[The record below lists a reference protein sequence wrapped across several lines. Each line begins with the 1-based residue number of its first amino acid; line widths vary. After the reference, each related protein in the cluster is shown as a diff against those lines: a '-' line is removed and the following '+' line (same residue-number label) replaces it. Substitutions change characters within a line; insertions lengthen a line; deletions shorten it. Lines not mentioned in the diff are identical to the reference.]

1 MKKTISLLILQA
13 ALAAGAAPVATI
25 SSSAFADGKL
35 TVTYSL
41 MDGPAVVTFDVE
53 TNATGDVWASIGGAA
68 VTGGIVSGNDA
79 LWRKVTETGPF
90 TVCWRPDAWKGSS
103 GSIRAVVRAWPLDNP
118 PDYLVADLSAQAS
131 AKTPHYYPGADFVPG
146 GVLGNVRYRQTAL
159 LMRKVMAKDVTWTT
173 GNTDSKTTVKLDDN
187 YYMGV
192 FEVTKAQ
199 WALMMNGKYPTISE
213 AGSYKA
219 FTNPVYREMRPMEL
233 ASYNEIRTSGVRT
246 TYNAANDAPNAPHGN
261 SFLGKVRNRT
271 GINFD
276 LPSVN
281 QWEYACR
288 AGHGEGYWGD
298 GTVDD
303 NKNDPPGRYN
313 GNGGTTSDFNCDPNH
328 GTAICGSYPPNSWG
342 IYDMHGNLY
351 EFCTDTAT
359 ASASNPS
366 KYKLGGSWSHGM
378 GNARPAH
385 RNSEG
390 ASTQWHAN
398 GFRVMCP
405 VAVP

>member
-13 ALAAGAAPVATI
+13 AFAAGAAPMATI
-25 SSSAFADGKL
+25 STSTFADGKL
-35 TVTYSL
+35 TVSYTL
-41 MDGPAVVTFDVE
+41 TDGPAVVTFDVE
-53 TNATGDVWASIGGAA
+53 TNATGDVWASIGGKS
-68 VTGGIVSGNDA
+68 VVEGIVSGNDA

-90 TVCWRPDAWKGSS
+90 TVSWRPDGWKGTS
-103 GSIRAVVRAWPLDNP
+103 GKIRAVVRAWPLDNP
-118 PDYLVADLSAQAS
+118 PDYLVADLSAQAAANS
-131 AKTPHYYPGADFVPG
+131 QRYYPGAEFVPG

-159 LMRKVMAKDVTWTT
+159 LMRKVMAKGVTWTK
-173 GNTDSKTTVKLDDN
+173 GSDASTTYVTLDDN
-187 YYMGV
+187 YYMCV

-199 WALMMNGKYPTISE
+199 WALMMGGKYPAES
-213 AGSYKA
+213 ASHSGSYGFNNA
-219 FTNPVYREMRPMEL
+219 VYREMRPMEL

-246 TYNAANDAPNAPHGN
+246 TYNAANDAPPSAPHGD

-271 GINFD
+271 GIDFD

-298 GTVDD
+298 GTPDTAA
-303 NKNDPPGRYN
+303 PPGRYN
-313 GNGGTTSDFNCDPNH
+313 GNGGSTSDFNCSTNH
-328 GTAICGSYPPNSWG
+328 GTAVCGSYPPNSWG
-342 IYDMHGNLY
+342 IYDMHGNVY
-351 EFCTDTAT
+351 EFCTDTY
-359 ASASNPS
+359 SASTTNPS
-366 KYKLGGSWSHGM
+366 KYKLGGSWTH
-378 GNARPAH
+378 NATAAKASGS
-385 RNSEG
+385 NKET